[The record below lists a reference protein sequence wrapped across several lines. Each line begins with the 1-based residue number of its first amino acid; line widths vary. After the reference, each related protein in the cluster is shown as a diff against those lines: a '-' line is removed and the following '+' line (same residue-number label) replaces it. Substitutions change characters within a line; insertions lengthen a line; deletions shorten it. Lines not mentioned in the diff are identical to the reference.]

1 MIRIKLENIQIG
13 YGLKVVAT
21 DNFFILLKNH
31 LKDIISI
38 VSIIYINFSM
48 SDLFQRDLGSSL
60 LSITVLLG
68 WLGIGFVILRILAIS
83 IKRILEAV
91 FKLSNKK

>member
-1 MIRIKLENIQIG
+1 MKLENIQIG

-21 DNFFILLKNH
+21 DNYFLLKNQ
-31 LKDIISI
+31 LKDIICI
-38 VSIIYINFSM
+38 VSITYINFSM
-48 SDLFQRDLGSSL
+48 SDLLQKDLGSSL

-68 WLGIGFVILRILAIS
+68 WLGIGFVILRILTIS

>member
-1 MIRIKLENIQIG
+1 M
-13 YGLKVVAT
+13 
-21 DNFFILLKNH
+21 
-31 LKDIISI
+31 KDIIYI
-38 VSIIYINFSM
+38 VHFDKILIIM
-48 SDLFQRDLGSSL
+48 SDFFQRDLGSSL

-68 WLGIGFVILRILAIS
+68 WLGIGFVFLRILAIS

>member
-1 MIRIKLENIQIG
+1 MKLENIQIG

-21 DNFFILLKNH
+21 DNYFLLKNQ
-31 LKDIISI
+31 LKDIICI
-38 VSIIYINFSM
+38 VSITYINFSM
-48 SDLFQRDLGSSL
+48 SDLLQKDLGSSL

-68 WLGIGFVILRILAIS
+68 WLGIGFVFLRILTIS

>member
-1 MIRIKLENIQIG
+1 MIRIKLKNIQIG
-13 YGLKVVAT
+13 YGLKGVAA
-21 DNFFILLKNH
+21 DNFYITK
-31 LKDIISI
+31 KSIERYYRYI
-38 VSIIYINFSM
+38 VSISYINFNM
-48 SDLFQRDLGSSL
+48 SDLLQKDLGSSL

-68 WLGIGFVILRILAIS
+68 WLGIGFVFLRILAIS

>member
-1 MIRIKLENIQIG
+1 MIIIKLGNIQIG

-21 DNFFILLKNH
+21 DNYFLLKNQ
-31 LKDIISI
+31 LKDIICI
-38 VSIIYINFSM
+38 VSITYINFSM
-48 SDLFQRDLGSSL
+48 SDLLQKDLGSSL

-68 WLGIGFVILRILAIS
+68 WLGIGFVILRILTIS

>member
-1 MIRIKLENIQIG
+1 MIRIKVGNVQIG

-21 DNFFILLKNH
+21 NNLYSTINQ
-31 LKDIISI
+31 LKDFICI
-38 VSIIYINFSM
+38 VSISYIKLSM
-48 SDLFQRDLGSSL
+48 SDLLQKDLGSSL

-68 WLGIGFVILRILAIS
+68 WLGIGFVILRILTIS

>member
-1 MIRIKLENIQIG
+1 MIRIKLENIQIE

-21 DNFFILLKNH
+21 DNFILLKNQ
-31 LKDIISI
+31 LKDIIYI
-38 VSIIYINFSM
+38 VSITYINFSM
-48 SDLFQRDLGSSL
+48 SDLLQKDLGSSL

-68 WLGIGFVILRILAIS
+68 WLGIGFVILRILTIS

>member
-1 MIRIKLENIQIG
+1 MKKTKLENIQIG

-21 DNFFILLKNH
+21 DNYFLLKNQ
-31 LKDIISI
+31 LKDIICI
-38 VSIIYINFSM
+38 VSITYINSGM
-48 SDLFQRDLGSSL
+48 SDLLQKDLGSSL

-68 WLGIGFVILRILAIS
+68 WLGIGFVILRILTIS